1 MKKIAA
7 LVIALLFLL
16 NCSYAE
22 NPVYEDII
30 VPIRSGGSVEYRSVG
45 RYAGSDKYTLDPEYK
60 NSEDPRKSEWKY
72 DGPEGDP
79 IYFMFVCGVAASA
92 DSMVDLLKEY
102 YQVENEI
109 GEKEFFGTEGTGIN
123 KAGLVYKWICTQ
135 IEENIDHN
143 QENPVLDGYTKHLY
157 MYVITGEE
165 VCVLVTVFAKA
176 DTPDGMPESEA
187 LLKRGFEFVDL
198 ILPPSEPAD
207 KNRAMFPI

>member
-45 RYAGSDKYTLDPEYK
+45 RYAGSDKYTLDPEYR

-79 IYFMFVCGVAASA
+79 IFFMFVSGVAASA
-92 DSMVDLLKEY
+92 DSMVDLLKECF
-102 YQVENEI
+102 QVENEI
-109 GEKEFFGTEGTGIN
+109 GEKEFSGTEGTGIN

-135 IEENIDHN
+135 TMEDLDDNRGN
-143 QENPVLDGYTKHLY
+143 SVLVGYIKSLY
-157 MYVITGEE
+157 MYVITGEG
-165 VCVLVTVFAKA
+165 VCVLVAVYAKA
-176 DTPDGMPESEA
+176 EVPGGVPESET
-187 LLKRGFEFVDL
+187 LLERGLEFAEL
-198 ILPPSEPAD
+198 IFLPSYPKPSVCL
-207 KNRAMFPI
+207 